1 MIPTQDTIN
10 SNPNAKGNLMEL
22 PEITFGHL
30 LYVVFW
36 ALLGI
41 SIIACSWSKIPPYKD
56 VLGSTLG
63 ISLEALG
70 VELTR
75 GQQALVA
82 PLCFVI
88 FLAILIRFLPD
99 DENALRL
106 SIIKGRPVFFVMLL
120 VYFLFQVL
128 ILLLAYR
135 GWWEV
140 LIVFPG

>member
-1 MIPTQDTIN
+1 MQ
-10 SNPNAKGNLMEL
+10 L

-41 SIIACSWSKIPPYKD
+41 FIIASSWSKIPPYKD

-88 FLAILIRFLPD
+88 LLAILIRFLPD
-99 DENALRL
+99 DQNGLQL
-106 SIIKGRPVFFVMLL
+106 SIIKGRPIFIILLITFFLL
-120 VYFLFQVL
+120 QVL
-128 ILLLAYR
+128 VLLLAYR
-135 GWWEV
+135 GWWEA
-140 LIVFPG
+140 LIVFPGES